1 MGGRVFASRSLAAG
15 LIALSTLTGSTV
27 LSVIVGA
34 AGSPQQRPP
43 APLPDGPQILE
54 AGAQRIRVVTVTKG
68 LSHPWG
74 LAFLPDGNILITE
87 RAGRLRIVRQG
98 VLDPQPIP
106 GVPTVHTVLVA
117 GLMDIA
123 LHPQFAENKLVYL
136 TYSKPGARGSTT
148 ALARGR
154 FDGMALTDLHDV
166 FVAEAWAPVEPRLRN
181 GSYGSR
187 IAFAPDST
195 LYMTVGDR
203 QETVVVKDGKRA
215 QDLTDDA
222 GKVLRLR
229 DDGTVPKDNPFV
241 GRAGVRPEIYS
252 YGHRNPEGL
261 AINPATGVLWENE
274 QGPAGGDELNVILP
288 GRNYGW
294 PIVSYGR
301 EYTGEYVLTGH
312 KQAGMEEPLLFWAPT
327 DIGISGMAFYT
338 GDRFPAW
345 KGSVFV
351 GGMASA
357 RRLERLVFNAKGL
370 PIRDEALLGELKQRI
385 RDVRQGPD
393 GLLYVLTD
401 EEAGA
406 LLRIEPVQ

>member
-1 MGGRVFASRSLAAG
+1 MRGGAPSIVVLTLVLLAAG
-15 LIALSTLTGSTV
+15 GGS
-27 LSVIVGA
+27 A
-34 AGSPQQRPP
+34 QQARAP
-43 APLPDGPQILE
+43 ALPDGPRVFDTAQ
-54 AGAQRIRVVTVTKG
+54 QRIRVVTVTSG

-74 LAFLPDGNILITE
+74 LAFLPDGSMLVTE
-87 RAGRLRIVRQG
+87 RAGRLRIVRNG

-123 LHPQFAENKLVYL
+123 LHPRFAENRLVYL
-136 TYSKPGARGSTT
+136 TYSKPGERGSTT

-154 FDGMALTDLHDV
+154 FDGTALLDV
-166 FVAEAWAPVEPRLRN
+166 RDIFVAEAWSPIEPRLRN

-187 IAFAPDST
+187 IAFAPDGT

-215 QDLTDDA
+215 QDLTDHA

-229 DDGTVPKDNPFV
+229 DDGTVPSDNPFV
-241 GRAGVRPEIYS
+241 GRPGVRPEIYS

-261 AINPATGVLWENE
+261 AINPATGAVWENE
-274 QGPAGGDELNVILP
+274 QGPAGGDEVNVILP

-301 EYTGEYVLTGH
+301 EYTGEFVQTGH
-312 KQAGMEEPLLFWAPT
+312 KQAGFEEPLLFWAPM
-327 DIGISGMAFYT
+327 DIAISGMAFYT
-338 GDRFPAW
+338 GDRFPNW
-345 KGSVFV
+345 KGNVFV

-357 RRLERLVFNAKGL
+357 RRLERLVFNEKGL

-401 EEAGA
+401 EESGA
-406 LLRIEPVQ
+406 LLRIEPAQ